1 MKHHAVMSRSPHQ
14 AGFEPGPSGLKS
26 GVLTT
31 RPNGRFHGEDEEI
44 LQISDNVC
52 VVLGQRLISK
62 ACGGKQL
69 NIWAQ
74 LFKTYDVVSKGIV

>member
-1 MKHHAVMSRSPHQ
+1 MKHRAVMSRSPHQ

-44 LQISDNVC
+44 LQISELDNVC
-52 VVLGQRLISK
+52 VVFGQRLISK
-62 ACGGKQL
+62 ARSGKQL

-74 LFKTYDVVSKGIV
+74 LFKTCR